1 MTVDDRDAIV
11 IERRVSAPPAK
22 VYRYLTDSVGWTKWQ
37 GVDATIDAA
46 PGGIF
51 RMQMANGML
60 ARGQFVD
67 LVPDERVVFTWGWV
81 DYPGCPPG
89 SSTVEVD
96 LICDEDATVIRLT
109 HRGLAADERPIHTMG
124 WNHHATRLA
133 IVADGG
139 DPGPDPGPG

>member
-1 MTVDDRDAIV
+1 MTTPTDTIV
-11 IERRVSAPPAK
+11 IERRVAALPSK
-22 VYRYLTDSVGWTKWQ
+22 VYRYLTDSVAWTRWQ
-37 GVDATIDAA
+37 GVEATIDAS

-81 DYPGCPPG
+81 DYPGVPPG

-96 LICDEDATVIRLT
+96 LIREDEQTLIRLT
-109 HRGLAADERPIHTMG
+109 HRGLAPEEQPIHSMG
-124 WNHHATRLA
+124 WNHHADRLA
-133 IVADGG
+133 LVADGG